1 MFCNNADLI
10 LKTGSGSRL
19 KSLLIKSLSQLKL
32 KKIACK
38 LISRTCSDFYVRDFL
53 GKKRNK
59 QTMKYSPG
67 APSTCIIHLKENKQT
82 KNERLRRGNVYGSG
96 SKNAKKVNKKVVLSH
111 ITKTRNYVL
120 LA

>member
-32 KKIACK
+32 KKIASK
-38 LISRTCSDFYVRDFL
+38 LISRTCSVFYVRDFL

-96 SKNAKKVNKKVVLSH
+96 SKNAKKVNKKVV
-111 ITKTRNYVL
+111 
-120 LA
+120 